1 MKKIYSIVML
11 SFFLNVST
19 IYADE
24 FFMRCGK
31 AKYKYVQDSGGDK
44 VFYKHPKGTKNKYI
58 EWCKDVPNIA
68 MGQVS
73 VEGRKSIIKEKRAIC
88 ITPKTIYIKD
98 GIKTERTNGISV
110 SDFTN
115 LTRHVEF
122 YHIKTGN
129 KKNVRDFKCKK
140 K

>member
-1 MKKIYSIVML
+1 MANNKKPVLY
-11 SFFLNVST
+11 T
-19 IYADE
+19 E
-24 FFMRCGK
+24 
-31 AKYKYVQDSGGDK
+31 SGGEGETT
-44 VFYKHPKGTKNKYI
+44 YLLLHGLGATG
-58 EWCKDVPNIA
+58 DVWHGI
-68 MGQVS
+68 
-73 VEGRKSIIKEKRAIC
+73 KSIIKEKRAIC

-122 YHIKTGN
+122 YHTKTGN
-129 KKNVRDFKCKK
+129 KKNVRDLKCKK